1 MLVFL
6 SQSRVFEIHKGKSVD
21 GDTGQQHV
29 TGEFKG
35 KNISSP
41 QAVNA
46 PGLPPCSFLQALYVK
61 IVTAV
66 CFLPS
71 ENQFRADFTYLFK
84 NGL

>member
-1 MLVFL
+1 MRSIRGNLL
-6 SQSRVFEIHKGKSVD
+6 TGIQDNNMSQ
-21 GDTGQQHV
+21 
-29 TGEFKG
+29 GEFKG